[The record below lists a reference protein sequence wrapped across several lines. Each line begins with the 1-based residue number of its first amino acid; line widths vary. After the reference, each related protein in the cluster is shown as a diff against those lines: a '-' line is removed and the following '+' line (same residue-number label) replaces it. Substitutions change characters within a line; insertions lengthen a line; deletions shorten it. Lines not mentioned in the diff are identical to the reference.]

1 MAERF
6 ELEHAAS
13 QAVDDFKL
21 VDGIGPA
28 VEKRLRAAG
37 IQTFAQLA
45 RLKPDQLAELMEG
58 MIGYSIKRIQD
69 QDWIG
74 QALVLARQA
83 GQSTSEES
91 HDSLNNGFHYASY
104 TLELLLDRDN
114 RVRSTRA
121 IHVQTRQESRW
132 AGWDPDRLQS
142 FLVDSSELQLT
153 EAKEALPV
161 EDVQVSEVALSPS
174 ENIAISRPAE
184 GLRGTTR
191 IVETRLRDQSG
202 QEIGMLIPGNTPF
215 EIQLLLDLSQVQVPE
230 GEQLSY
236 DATIYMKR
244 MGKSGQDIIGGK
256 VGTLSVDMNNVIDV
270 SSMPLDPGDYQL
282 EAMVS
287 LRPTSQPNNLRY
299 QLAAMTESVPLH
311 VF

>member
-1 MAERF
+1 MAERIEF
-6 ELEHAAS
+6 EHTPS
-13 QAVDDFKL
+13 QVADDFKL

-37 IQTFAQLA
+37 VQTFAQLA

-58 MIGYSIKRIQD
+58 MIGYSIKRIED
-69 QDWIG
+69 QDWTG
-74 QALVLARQA
+74 QALELARQG
-83 GQSTSEES
+83 GQPISEES
-91 HDSLNNGFHYASY
+91 YESLNNGFHYASF

-121 IHVQTRQESRW
+121 IHVQTRQEARW

>member
-1 MAERF
+1 MAERIEF
-6 ELEHAAS
+6 EHTPS
-13 QAVDDFKL
+13 QVADDFKL

-37 IQTFAQLA
+37 VQTFAQLA

-58 MIGYSIKRIQD
+58 MIGYSIKRIED
-69 QDWIG
+69 QDWTG
-74 QALVLARQA
+74 QALELARQG
-83 GQSTSEES
+83 GQPISEES
-91 HDSLNNGFHYASY
+91 YESLNNGFHYASF

-114 RVRSTRA
+114 HVRSTRA
-121 IHVQTRQESRW
+121 IHVQTRQEARW

>member
-1 MAERF
+1 M
-6 ELEHAAS
+6 
-13 QAVDDFKL
+13 
-21 VDGIGPA
+21 
-28 VEKRLRAAG
+28 
-37 IQTFAQLA
+37 
-45 RLKPDQLAELMEG
+45 
-58 MIGYSIKRIQD
+58 
-69 QDWIG
+69 
-74 QALVLARQA
+74 
-83 GQSTSEES
+83 
-91 HDSLNNGFHYASY
+91 
-104 TLELLLDRDN
+104 
-114 RVRSTRA
+114 
-121 IHVQTRQESRW
+121 
-132 AGWDPDRLQS
+132 QS